1 MVTRFE
7 RRHTILRLLR
17 EHPGIKVTQIAEML
31 DVSDGTIR
39 NDLNALQAERKI
51 KRVLGGA
58 VIIQEQ
64 PQVYPESNEL
74 EMESGEV
81 PHVAAKQRIAR
92 WTADTIEDGDTIF
105 LDASSTVRYMVPH
118 LHEYTRLT
126 IVTNGLE
133 TARQIARITP
143 HPVILVGGIVSR
155 SGGATTS
162 LIGLDMLEN
171 LHIRTAYVSCVGFD
185 FEVGMTER
193 SIEEAQLKKVLLS
206 SIPRIIALVGSN
218 KIGKVSTQ
226 PFVTPQRI
234 THLFTD
240 SDISEDCIGQMR
252 QAKINLTVCGENTV
266 RSFTVDGDEPQF
278 TIGFANQS
286 EDLPFAIDVRR
297 SLERA
302 AADVGSIDLVTA
314 DNQLSGE
321 EALRVADRLV
331 QRDIDLAIEYQIDYK
346 AGSLIMDKFQR
357 ANIPVVAVDIPMV
370 GATFFGVD
378 NYRAGYMAG
387 EALGKWLE
395 HNWNGRIDLLLI
407 LEEPRAGLLPEARIQ
422 GQLDGLQEK
431 IGKVPADQIHNIDC
445 GNTSAISE
453 SGVHELLQHFP
464 DSHHIAIIS
473 FNDEAAYGA
482 LQAARKSGRET
493 DVVIVGQGADRLI
506 HDELRDSQS
515 RLIGSTAYMPE
526 RYGEKLVELAL
537 KILNGESVPP
547 AVYISHVF
555 INAANIDH
563 FYPIAD

>member
-7 RRHTILRLLR
+7 RRHSILRLLR

-39 NDLNALQAERKI
+39 NDFNALQAEHKI

-58 VIIQEQ
+58 VIVQQQ
-64 PQVYPESNEL
+64 PPTYAESDGRGSVNV
-74 EMESGEV
+74 EV
-81 PHVAAKQRIAR
+81 PHVVAKQRIAR
-92 WTADTIEDGDTIF
+92 WAADTIEDGETLF
-105 LDASSTVRYMVPH
+105 LDASSTVRFMVPH
-118 LHEYTRLT
+118 LSEYSRLT
-126 IVTNGLE
+126 IVTNGLD
-133 TARQIARITP
+133 TAKQIARNTP

-155 SGGATTS
+155 SGAATTS

-171 LHIRTAYVSCVGFD
+171 LHIRTAYVSCVGL
-185 FEVGMTER
+185 ELAIGMTER
-193 SIEEAQLKKVLLS
+193 SIEEAQLKKVLLL
-206 SIPRIIALVGSN
+206 SIPRVIALVGSN

-226 PFVTPQRI
+226 PFVTPERI

-240 SDISEDCIGQMR
+240 SDVSAESIAQVR
-252 QAKINLTVCGENTV
+252 QARINLTVCGENTV
-266 RSFTVDGDEPQF
+266 RSFTVDGDQPQV

-286 EDLPFAIDVRR
+286 EELPFAIDVRR

-302 AADVGSIDLVTA
+302 AVDAGSINLVTA

-346 AGSLIMDKFQR
+346 AGSLIMDKFQQ
-357 ANIPVVAVDIPMV
+357 ADIPVIAVDIPMV

-378 NYRAGYMAG
+378 NYRAGHMAG
-387 EALGKWLE
+387 EALGEWIH
-395 HNWNGRIDLLLI
+395 HNWNGHIDLLLV

-431 IGKVPADQIHNIDC
+431 IRVIPPNLVHTIDC

-453 SGVHELLQHFP
+453 TGVAAMLQQFP
-464 DSHHIAIIS
+464 NYHHVAIVS

-482 LQAARKSGRET
+482 LQAARRSSRET
-493 DVVIVGQGADRLI
+493 DVVIVGQGADRLV
-506 HDELRDSQS
+506 HEELRNPQS

-526 RYGEKLVELAL
+526 RYGDKLMELAL

-555 INAANIDH
+555 ISSENIDR
-563 FYPIAD
+563 FYPVAD